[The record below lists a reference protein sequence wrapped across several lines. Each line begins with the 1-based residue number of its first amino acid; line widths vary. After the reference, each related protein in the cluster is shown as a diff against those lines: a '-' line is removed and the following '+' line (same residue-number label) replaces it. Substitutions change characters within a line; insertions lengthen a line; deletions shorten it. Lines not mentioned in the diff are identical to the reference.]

1 MTDKKYWLTEWH
13 IMNALKLIDRI
24 NKELSKDVVQMYIL
38 KKVFKRYVIGKDT
51 ITFEYSAK
59 GIIGVIPVFR
69 SLELLNKQFPN
80 EEWIEIEELK

>member
-1 MTDKKYWLTEWH
+1 
-13 IMNALKLIDRI
+13 
-24 NKELSKDVVQMYIL
+24 MYIL